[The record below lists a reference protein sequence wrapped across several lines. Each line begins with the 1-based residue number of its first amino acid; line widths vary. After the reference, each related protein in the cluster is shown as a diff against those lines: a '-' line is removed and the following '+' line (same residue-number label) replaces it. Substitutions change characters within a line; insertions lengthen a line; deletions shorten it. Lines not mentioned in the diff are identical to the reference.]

1 MQLRVHGFPQSR
13 RGFPCNAGIR
23 LVCQAG
29 GAETVD
35 EGDGKRKRVLVMGG
49 TGRVGGSTLRALAKA
64 GDLRL
69 LVGGRNR

>member
-1 MQLRVHGFPQSR
+1 
-13 RGFPCNAGIR
+13 
-23 LVCQAG
+23 VCQAG